1 MRSTPPN
8 MRLVKS
14 LANRFAAEALKG
26 FELTPI
32 DLAEE
37 PLTAEE
43 RVAIYAEIRAISDR
57 LLQESER
64 LHSLV

>member
-1 MRSTPPN
+1 MRRTPPN

-26 FELTPI
+26 FELNAA
-32 DLAEE
+32 DLADD

-43 RVAIYAEIRAISDR
+43 RVAIYAEVRAISNR

>member
-1 MRSTPPN
+1 MSNKFPSKV
-8 MRLVKS
+8 LAKA
-14 LANRFAAEALKG
+14 LANRFAAAALTD
-26 FELTPI
+26 FELTAA

-57 LLQESER
+57 LRQEAER
-64 LHSLV
+64 LYSLV